1 MPKTHGWPKKLL
13 LILFW
18 ILIWQICSMAVKS
31 QILLV
36 GPLETLRSFS
46 VQLFLPDFWA
56 ALGFSFGRICLGFF
70 LAFFAGLVT
79 GACAYWKPLIG
90 EFLDPPIQFM
100 KSIPVASFVILALFW
115 TGAENLSIFIS
126 FIVVYP
132 MIHVNT
138 LAGLLSADPKLLEMA
153 KVFRLPHG
161 PRLEAGRLYLPRRP
175 LSVSEKRLPDGIGN
189 GAEVRNRGRG
199 HRSSRRFHRRR
210 TLFIE
215 NLFGYGG
222 SVCLDDHDHLDQR
235 DL

>member
-132 MIHVNT
+132 HDPCKY
-138 LAGLLSADPKLLEMA
+138 AGRSFVGGSEAFGNGPG
-153 KVFRLPHG
+153 FSG
-161 PRLEAGRLYLPRRP
+161 PRLETGRLYLPRRP

-189 GAEVRNRGRG
+189 GLKSESRP
-199 HRSSRRFHRRR
+199 RSSAFPTVPSAKASIYRKSIWIRR
-210 TLFIE
+210 I
-215 NLFGYGG
+215 
-222 SVCLDDHDHLDQR
+222 CLPGR
-235 DL
+235 SRSS